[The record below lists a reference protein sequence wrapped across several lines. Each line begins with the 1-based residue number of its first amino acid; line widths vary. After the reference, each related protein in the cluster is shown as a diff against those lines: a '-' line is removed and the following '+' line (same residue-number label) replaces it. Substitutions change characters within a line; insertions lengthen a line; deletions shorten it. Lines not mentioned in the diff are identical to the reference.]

1 MILALTMDAPT
12 ITDPLDFTVLD
23 SQITARRP
31 NELLSDLHNYL
42 AALKPEATT
51 MPKSKLYTQNS

>member
-1 MILALTMDAPT
+1 VRPT
-12 ITDPLDFTVLD
+12 ITDPLNFTVLD
-23 SQITARRP
+23 SQITARRRDDP

-51 MPKSKLYTQNS
+51 MLEQAIHSK